1 MFTPTTQTMYAV
13 ARNGEVISDLYPS
26 SAQAEQQLQFV
37 TETMEGISLVPDVEL
52 VTVELK
58 TTLGKIKPYSRP
70 LPDQPVAELPEE
82 PETPAPASTDPSTQP
97 AE

>member
-13 ARNGEVISDLYPS
+13 ARGSDVISDLYPTVEK
-26 SAQAEQQLQFV
+26 AEQQLAFV
-37 TETMEGISLVPDVEL
+37 KETMRGIQLVPDVEL

-58 TTLGKIKPYSRP
+58 TTLGKIKVYERV
-70 LPDQPVAELPEE
+70 LPNEPDLE
-82 PETPAPASTDPSTQP
+82 PETPTPASVDPSTPP